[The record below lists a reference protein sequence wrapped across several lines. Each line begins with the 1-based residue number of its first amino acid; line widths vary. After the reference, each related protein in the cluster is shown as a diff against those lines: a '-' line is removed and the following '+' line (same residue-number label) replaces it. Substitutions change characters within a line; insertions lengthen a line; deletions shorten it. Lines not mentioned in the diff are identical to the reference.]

1 MALWHHIW
9 QVLPLSAR
17 WRRERSSRW
26 DEKRAQA
33 YAEYGY
39 AIKNV
44 YVQCMRAAG
53 IRFQG
58 TQGDSAEYNEALAEL
73 GRMTD
78 ERTAK
83 WESVLLLGNP
93 DTVAAA
99 RAWHRRV
106 WQTERFAR
114 DERADMDSWDAL
126 QDQIMVDRDH
136 FYRAARVDLG
146 IASGDLPRGG
156 PWEATAAGAR

>member
-1 MALWHHIW
+1 MSGIGQQLPALIG
-9 QVLPLSAR
+9 VVIGALASYLAGAATERAR

-58 TQGDSAEYNEALAEL
+58 TQG
-73 GRMTD
+73 
-78 ERTAK
+78 
-83 WESVLLLGNP
+83 
-93 DTVAAA
+93 
-99 RAWHRRV
+99 
-106 WQTERFAR
+106 
-114 DERADMDSWDAL
+114 ADIDSWDAL

>member
-1 MALWHHIW
+1 LALWHHIW

-58 TQGDSAEYNEALAEL
+58 AQGDSAEYNEALA
-73 GRMTD
+73 
-78 ERTAK
+78 
-83 WESVLLLGNP
+83 
-93 DTVAAA
+93 
-99 RAWHRRV
+99 
-106 WQTERFAR
+106 
-114 DERADMDSWDAL
+114 
-126 QDQIMVDRDH
+126 IDH
-136 FYRAARVDLG
+136 FYRAAQSTW
-146 IASGDLPRGG
+146 A
-156 PWEATAAGAR
+156 